1 VVSSQGVKEQQVLM
15 VVREAA
21 KELALT
27 VVSEAV
33 KEPALTVVKYPENQ
47 LKITTAQWLVVVT
60 HTHLVVN
67 LLVYTEV
74 NEVVKE
80 ANMRLMEVKEVNMR
94 LVEVKEVN
102 MCLMA
107 RLVPTEV
114 KEVVNL
120 LVPTEVKKVVNL
132 LVPTEVKE
140 VVNLLVPTEVK
151 LKEQAKEVKRAP
163 PERNTLRKAVY
174 RNLEIMALCLARL
187 PDLEHAIQKQ

>member
-1 VVSSQGVKEQQVLM
+1 M

-80 ANMRLMEVKEVNMR
+80 ANMRLMEVKEVNMP
-94 LVEVKEVN
+94 LVEAKEVT

-107 RLVPTEV
+107 RLVLTEV

-132 LVPTEVKE
+132 LVPTEVKEVVNLLVPTKVKE

-174 RNLEIMALCLARL
+174 RNLEIMVLCLARL